1 MGREIFRIRLLA
13 DAEFLNDGFVALGV
27 VFLEVVE
34 QATPLAD
41 QHEKTTARAMILL
54 VRLEVFRQLTNALAE
69 QCDLYFRTTRV
80 CGMRAVLVNEGLL
93 LLSG

>member
-69 QCDLYFRTTRV
+69 QCDLYLRTTRV
-80 CGMRAVLVNEGLL
+80 CRMRAVLVNEGLL